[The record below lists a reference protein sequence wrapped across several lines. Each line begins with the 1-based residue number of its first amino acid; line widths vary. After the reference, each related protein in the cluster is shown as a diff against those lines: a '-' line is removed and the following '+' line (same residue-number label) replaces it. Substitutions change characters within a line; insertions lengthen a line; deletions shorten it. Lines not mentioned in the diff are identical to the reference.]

1 MRVLKLHWDPTTQ
14 TSDHFALGTTKIFLQ
29 RRVWEAC
36 TRRQQELLH
45 PAHISAISRLYLACI
60 SPIYRRY
67 LAHIS
72 P

>member
-1 MRVLKLHWDPTTQ
+1 MWPKPL

-45 PAHISAISRLYLACI
+45 LAHIPPISRLYLGYISPYISSCI
-60 SPIYRRY
+60 SP
-67 LAHIS
+67 
-72 P
+72 